1 MARLLKGSET
11 ASKIR
16 EEVLNEAK
24 AIENKGVKPT
34 LAIIRVGEK
43 GDDISYEKSIIKCCE
58 KVSVDIR
65 QFVLPVDTTTDELIL
80 TVDKVNVDKTI
91 HGVLI
96 MRPLPK
102 QIDDERVRNALCH
115 EKDIDGITNGSL
127 AGVFT
132 SEKQGFAPCTAQACM
147 ELLEHNEIKLEGKKA
162 VVVGR
167 SLVIGKPVAMMLLQ
181 KNATV
186 TICHSRT
193 ANLQEV
199 CKDADILIVAI
210 GKAEMINFDYV
221 SKGQIVIDVGIHV
234 REDGSMCGDVK
245 QSEVET
251 VVEALTPVPGG
262 VGTVTSS
269 VLAKN
274 VVEAAKRQI

>member
-1 MARLLKGSET
+1 MAILLKGSET

-24 AIENKGVKPT
+24 ALENKGVKPT
-34 LAIIRVGEK
+34 LAIIRVGAK
-43 GDDISYEKSIIKCCE
+43 DDDISYEKSIIKCCE

-102 QIDDERVRNALCH
+102 QIDDEQVRNALCH